1 MIAVTLIFVHW
12 HIFQFIEGNQ
22 RIVLINVNDICLLA
36 FLSFLVLNFLSDG
49 VEKGETLY
57 ILNTLMQE
65 LCAPAQQRV
74 NFLPHY
80 DTIVKGGMY
89 EYYASEGQ
97 NPLREYLFPPF
108 VIYIELCLSLF
119 KTLQC

>member
-1 MIAVTLIFVHW
+1 MIIAYFYC
-12 HIFQFIEGNQ
+12 N
-22 RIVLINVNDICLLA
+22 
-36 FLSFLVLNFLSDG
+36 LSYLSDG

-97 NPLREYLFPPF
+97 NPLRKYFLLLCISF
-108 VIYIELCLSLF
+108 V
-119 KTLQC
+119 